1 MATLYWPFS
10 RSLVSEWPGTR
21 PVGWADHVG
30 TDFAIP
36 QGTPLRATMSG
47 TVDIIW
53 NDGLNAWVIDIIA
66 PDGTVARHGHL
77 SYMAPN
83 DGAWVNAGDYI
94 GNTGGAIGT
103 PGAGLSTGAHL
114 HWEIRNNQGWG
125 NYGWYDPRN
134 LSILPMPETGG
145 TGARPNGGA
154 PAQGDEDMT
163 PAERK
168 MLTEVHAALWQITD
182 PKNGLI
188 AKLPGQVLDAKV
200 PMEGSKKG
208 QTKTLRQLIAWNDH
222 QWASIKRPLEW
233 LTKVGPK
240 IAAKLGVK

>member
-21 PVGWADHVG
+21 PAGWADHVG

-53 NDGLNAWVIDIIA
+53 NDGLGAWVIDIIA

-77 SYMAPN
+77 SHMAPR
-83 DGAWVNAGDYI
+83 DGDWVNAGDYI
-94 GNTGGAIGT
+94 GNTGGALGT

-125 NYGWYDPRN
+125 NYGWYDPRHLTIN
-134 LSILPMPETGG
+134 HFD
-145 TGARPNGGA
+145 AA
-154 PAQGDEDMT
+154 PAANK
-163 PAERK
+163 PAAETRIKKGRK
-168 MLTEVHAALWQITD
+168 MFMVFYEHGNGRGKPGWLVVGTPRRLIISTQKAAD
-182 PKNGLI
+182 AI
-188 AKLPGQVLDAKV
+188 AEQ
-200 PMEGSKKG
+200 
-208 QTKTLRQLIAWNDH
+208 
-222 QWASIKRPLEW
+222 
-233 LTKVGPK
+233 
-240 IAAKLGVK
+240 LGVGSSYKTDAGGWKKFLRAAGDA